1 MHVAKQ
7 NLSMVGMR
15 NWQEKDKNTILKNR
29 INLFNTKLTIYDKQ
43 TKN

>member
-1 MHVAKQ
+1 MHVAEQ